1 MSKVKIIVSVLVAAA
16 LISALFLLLNYF
28 NNRVENS
35 NNTVATNETKKE
47 NVADE
52 KEKSRK
58 AKETAVVYFS
68 ATGTT
73 KKVAEMVAKDLDADI
88 FEIVPKEEYTSEDLD
103 YNNKET
109 RATKEQNDENVR
121 PEIKEVPN
129 LDKYSTIVLGYPIWW
144 GDVPKI
150 ILSLIDSGELNGKTI
165 IPFCTSGSSD
175 IEKSAHS
182 IRNYKPGIDVK
193 LEQAKRFESS
203 ATSQEV
209 ASWVQTLDLLEE
221 ETMSKIVI
229 EVNGKVL
236 ELEMEDNK
244 AAKEL
249 EEKLKN
255 GAIEVKAEDYGDFEK
270 IGELGFNLTKD
281 DKQIETDPGDVVLY
295 QGNKISIFYAPNAWE
310 YTKLGKIV
318 NVDKEKLKSILGDGD
333 VTFEIKIK

>member
-16 LISALFLLLNYF
+16 LISALFLSLNYF
-28 NNRVENS
+28 NKRVENS

-47 NVADE
+47 NVADEKE

-109 RATKEQNDENVR
+109 RATKEQNDENAR

-175 IEKSAHS
+175 IEKSARS

-203 ATSQEV
+203 ATSQGKYFHKK
-209 ASWVQTLDLLEE
+209 DLQDL
-221 ETMSKIVI
+221 
-229 EVNGKVL
+229 
-236 ELEMEDNK
+236 
-244 AAKEL
+244 
-249 EEKLKN
+249 
-255 GAIEVKAEDYGDFEK
+255 
-270 IGELGFNLTKD
+270 
-281 DKQIETDPGDVVLY
+281 Q
-295 QGNKISIFYAPNAWE
+295 
-310 YTKLGKIV
+310 
-318 NVDKEKLKSILGDGD
+318 
-333 VTFEIKIK
+333 